1 MCGICGIINFNGGPV
16 RESEIRYMM
25 NAVKHR
31 GPDDDGLFLDKN
43 IGLGFVRLSIID
55 LSPAGHQ
62 PMVSDDDRY
71 VIIFNGEIYNYIELR
86 RELKLNGGY
95 HFHTKTDT
103 EVLLNAYRQWGRECL
118 HRFNGMFAFVI
129 YDKKTKELF
138 VARDRFGIKPFY
150 YHLDQNRII
159 FASEQRAILPFLAN
173 RAPNSRAIYEYLVYN
188 RTDQGDYTFFQDI
201 RKLPH
206 GSRAMVKDGELKIEK
221 WYVLKDHLKE
231 PFSDAQEF
239 YHTFKESIKF
249 RLRSDV
255 PVGVCLSGGLDS
267 SGIVSVLI
275 KEFNKRD
282 INTFSAVYEKGDE
295 ADESVFI
302 DEFKREL
309 KNMYFINPS
318 AQSLMADLKSFID
331 CHSEPVATLGSYAQF
346 RVMQLAKDHVT
357 VTLDGQGADE
367 QLAGYH
373 YFFASYFK
381 GLLKSAGFLNLI
393 KEMAAYI
400 RIHRSLTVIK
410 YLGLYMA
417 PSFLKDRL
425 SKISHDYID
434 EDFYREGKM
443 YSDLKTGLYNPG
455 NLNESLIQHFEFK
468 LEHLLKWEDHNSMW
482 HSLESRVPFLDHHL
496 VERTLSLSPG
506 KIIKQGTTKYILRQA
521 MKGILPEPIRT
532 RRDKIGFATPWDK
545 WFKTAAFK
553 NFIFDIL
560 HSAAFKERGILNV
573 EKCLKGFENFISGKI
588 SIPKEVW
595 KWVNLELWFREFID
609 REQG

>member
-1 MCGICGIINFNGGPV
+1 
-16 RESEIRYMM
+16 
-25 NAVKHR
+25 
-31 GPDDDGLFLDKN
+31 
-43 IGLGFVRLSIID
+43 
-55 LSPAGHQ
+55 
-62 PMVSDDDRY
+62 
-71 VIIFNGEIYNYIELR
+71 
-86 RELKLNGGY
+86 
-95 HFHTKTDT
+95 
-103 EVLLNAYRQWGRECL
+103 
-118 HRFNGMFAFVI
+118 
-129 YDKKTKELF
+129 
-138 VARDRFGIKPFY
+138 
-150 YHLDQNRII
+150 
-159 FASEQRAILPFLAN
+159 
-173 RAPNSRAIYEYLVYN
+173 
-188 RTDQGDYTFFQDI
+188 
-201 RKLPH
+201 
-206 GSRAMVKDGELKIEK
+206 
-221 WYVLKDHLKE
+221 
-231 PFSDAQEF
+231 
-239 YHTFKESIKF
+239 
-249 RLRSDV
+249 
-255 PVGVCLSGGLDS
+255 VGVCLSGGLDS
-267 SGIVSVLI
+267 SCIVSVLI

-400 RIHRSLTVIK
+400 RIHRSLTAIK

-417 PSFLKDRL
+417 PLFLKDRL

-434 EDFYREGKM
+434 EDFYWQGKM
-443 YSDLKTGLYNPG
+443 SSHLKTGLYNPG

-532 RRDKIGFATPWDK
+532 RRDKVGFATPWDK
-545 WFKTAAFK
+545 WFKTSAFK
-553 NFIFDIL
+553 NLILDLL
-560 HSAAFKERGILNV
+560 HSAAARERGILNV
-573 EKCLKGFENFISGKI
+573 EKCLKGYEHFIGGKI
-588 SIPKEVW
+588 SIPKELW
-595 KWVNLELWFREFID
+595 KWVNLELWFQAFID
-609 REQG
+609 GEHAK